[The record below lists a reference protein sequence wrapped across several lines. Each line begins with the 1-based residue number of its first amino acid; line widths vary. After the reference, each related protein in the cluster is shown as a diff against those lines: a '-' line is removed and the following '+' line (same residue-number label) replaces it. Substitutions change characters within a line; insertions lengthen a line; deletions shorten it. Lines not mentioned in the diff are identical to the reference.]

1 MQFSPEIKEI
11 IRILAQEILILRLET
26 THNPIL
32 LQLPM
37 GRIIILRIFKVPR
50 GETGNPRE
58 GGGGVE
64 GEEAEVGEAEARA
77 EYRKEILL
85 SRKIQDVH

>member
-1 MQFSPEIKEI
+1 
-11 IRILAQEILILRLET
+11 
-26 THNPIL
+26 
-32 LQLPM
+32 M
-37 GRIIILRIFKVPR
+37 GRTIILRIFKVPR
-50 GETGNPRE
+50 GETGNPRGE
-58 GGGGVE
+58 VE